1 MLSRPRPLFRWLG
14 QKTRDVEGSMV
25 TYLFCSYRCMVVAD
39 VVVVCHPQKGRAEC
53 LPVVIAMSDF
63 SLKMSLLWHCCLVE
77 ASLTSMLCLAY
88 IDSCFKNAWRARLL
102 LLAVE

>member
-1 MLSRPRPLFRWLG
+1 
-14 QKTRDVEGSMV
+14 MV
-25 TYLFCSYRCMVVAD
+25 TYLFCSYRCMVGAD
-39 VVVVCHPQKGRAEC
+39 AVVVCRPQKGRAEC

-88 IDSCFKNAWRARLL
+88 ISIVVSRTRGVRDCHY
-102 LLAVE
+102 